1 MIIFRHSHDELCVSL
16 QCLIQQVNCRGQN
29 AFGRRKRQIFDDTDA
44 SLSVSGS
51 DYVGQLR
58 EEVTVQSNPILA
70 LERREERLTDPFEGN
85 YIIQSHPIFQ
95 YGMFF

>member
-1 MIIFRHSHDELCVSL
+1 M
-16 QCLIQQVNCRGQN
+16 NCRGQN

-44 SLSVSGS
+44 SLSTSVS

-70 LERREERLTDPFEGN
+70 LERREERLTDPSEGEKN
-85 YIIQSHPIFQ
+85 NSLILNLFIKNCKMIYNDFVN
-95 YGMFF
+95 